1 MSKVMVARSNS
12 VYICT
17 PEEADT
23 RIIIHLLDSAENG
36 IGKIIIWTVY
46 SDTPTIVLRQ
56 FELITQKHDH
66 LIVKRKVKT
75 KQRFNKGKDYIVYDT
90 NETFKHLHHCLSFMP

>member
-1 MSKVMVARSNS
+1 MARSNS

-23 RIIIHLLDSAENG
+23 RIIIRLLDSAENG
-36 IGKIIIWTVY
+36 IGNIIIWTVY

-56 FELITQKHDH
+56 FELITQKHDN

-75 KQRFNKGKDYIVYDT
+75 KQRFNKGNNYIVYDT
-90 NETFKHLHHCLSFMP
+90 NETLKHLHHYLSFMP

>member
-1 MSKVMVARSNS
+1 MVARSNS

-36 IGKIIIWTVY
+36 IGK
-46 SDTPTIVLRQ
+46 SL
-56 FELITQKHDH
+56 FEQSIAIHPQ
-66 LIVKRKVKT
+66 
-75 KQRFNKGKDYIVYDT
+75 
-90 NETFKHLHHCLSFMP
+90 